1 MAPRLGEKY
10 GIEVEIISRLREA
23 YKSEEYARLGLPAA
37 PAIMIGEE
45 IIVQGKDI
53 SEEELE
59 TAIRRHLAQF
69 GQDAKKNCGL
79 FSGG

>member
-1 MAPRLGEKY
+1 M
-10 GIEVEIISRLREA
+10 EILSRSREA
-23 YKSEEYARLGLPAA
+23 YRSEEYASLGLPAA

-59 TAIRRHLAQF
+59 TAIRRHLAQT
-69 GQDAKKNCGL
+69 GEDAKKSCGL